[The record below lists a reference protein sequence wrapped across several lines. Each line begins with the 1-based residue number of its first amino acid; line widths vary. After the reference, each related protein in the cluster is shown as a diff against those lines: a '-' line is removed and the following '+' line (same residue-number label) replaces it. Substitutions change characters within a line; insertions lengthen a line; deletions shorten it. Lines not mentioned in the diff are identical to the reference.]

1 MRLGVIIAAGGIG
14 SRMGLGE
21 SKQLYRLAGKPVIAH
36 SLAVFEQSDAVNDI
50 VVAIDAAAMER
61 LHAEVIDEY
70 GLRKVSKVV
79 AGGGNRA
86 ESVRAGLR
94 ELDKEDDTVLVHD
107 GARPLFSASLLQSGL
122 KEYSDS
128 SCDGIVFG
136 LPVTDTIKE
145 TGVDSG
151 LVIRTPDREGLWQAQ
166 TPQLFNRG
174 MIEKAYGV
182 APGVLAGATDDSAL
196 VERAGG
202 RVKMVRGSRE
212 NIKLTEPAD
221 IVLAEAILRSR
232 AARVED

>member
-21 SKQLYRLAGKPVIAH
+21 SKQLYRLEGKPVIAR

-50 VVAIDAAAMER
+50 VVAIDAAAIER

-70 GLRKVSKVV
+70 GLRKVKKVV

-86 ESVRAGLR
+86 ESVRDALQ

-107 GARPLFSASLLQSGL
+107 GARPLFSQSLLLRGL
-122 KEYSDS
+122 QEYADS

-145 TGVDSG
+145 IEAGSG
-151 LVIRTPDREGLWQAQ
+151 LVAATPDRERLWQAQ
-166 TPQLFNRG
+166 TPQLFSR
-174 MIEKAYGV
+174 EVFEQAYGV
-182 APGVLAGATDDSAL
+182 APEVLARATDDAAL

-202 RVKMVRGSRE
+202 RVKMVMGSRE

-232 AARVED
+232 SARVED